1 MQDQGEWTIEFYED
15 RGSSPPRE
23 FVDRLDEQ
31 TQVRFTWSME
41 QLCLRN
47 VQARPPLVR
56 HIEGSLWEL
65 REQSR
70 TNIYRLFYF
79 FASGRRIVF
88 VHGFQKKTEQT
99 PRREIAIALRRMEQ
113 IRERDEGARG
123 DP

>member
-15 RGSSPPRE
+15 RGNSPPRE
-23 FVDRLDEQ
+23 FVDSLDEQ

-41 QLCLRN
+41 QLRLRN

-123 DP
+123 D